1 MIYRICNAF
10 LLSLAHT
17 FILSISHRYV
27 NHTPNLKLW
36 MEAMMKDP
44 AVSSLF
50 IDPKAFQGFLDLY
63 LQNNLEACDYGLWRG
78 QDISDNIS
86 VH

>member
-1 MIYRICNAF
+1 
-10 LLSLAHT
+10 
-17 FILSISHRYV
+17 
-27 NHTPNLKLW
+27 

-50 IDPKAFQGFLDLY
+50 IDPKAFRGFLDLY

-86 VH
+86 VR